1 MVVAEDMIEEVTDAD
16 LDWRVARALGEA
28 EAAEAMDTVDFE
40 RVLLS
45 GVPSGDAPLL
55 LVGVPNIP
63 ITLRMNGFCDPCDE
77 ALDLPPTGVVGPPD
91 IDMDMDIDMD
101 IDIDLIE
108 DAALLLLRDLVLTSS
123 RDAVGVTTAGATA
136 CEFNSSSSSSWW
148 LW

>member
-1 MVVAEDMIEEVTDAD
+1 MIEEVTDAD

-91 IDMDMDIDMD
+91 IDMDMDMD